1 MNRTYMLI
9 RAIRG
14 PILLIAVG
22 ILLTLQRFTE
32 FGFHRSWPILI
43 IVFGVLK
50 LAERAVL
57 HVGPPPGGPAQ
68 TPPVPPAGGTWS

>member
-1 MNRTYMLI
+1 MLI

-14 PILLIAVG
+14 PLMLIALG
-22 ILLTLQRFTE
+22 ILLLAQRFSD

-43 IVFGVLK
+43 ILFGVLK

-57 HVGPPPGGPAQ
+57 HAGPPSSGPGQ
-68 TPPVPPAGGTWS
+68 TPPAGGSWT

>member
-14 PILLIAVG
+14 PILLIALGV
-22 ILLTLQRFTE
+22 LLLLQRFTD
-32 FGFHRSWPILI
+32 FGFHRSWPILVI
-43 IVFGVLK
+43 LFGVLK

-57 HVGPPPGGPAQ
+57 HAGPTDGPGQA
-68 TPPVPPAGGTWS
+68 PPAGGSWT

>member
-14 PILLIAVG
+14 PVLLIALGV
-22 ILLTLQRFTE
+22 LLLLQRFSD
-32 FGFHRSWPILI
+32 FGFHRSWPILVI
-43 IVFGVLK
+43 LFGVLK

-57 HVGPPPGGPAQ
+57 HAGPTAGPGQA
-68 TPPVPPAGGTWS
+68 PPAGGSWT

>member
-14 PILLIAVG
+14 PVLLIALG
-22 ILLTLQRFTE
+22 ILLMLQRFSD
-32 FGFHRSWPILI
+32 FSFYRSWPILVI
-43 IVFGVLK
+43 LFGVLK

-57 HVGPPPGGPAQ
+57 HAGSPGGPGQ
-68 TPPVPPAGGTWS
+68 PPPAGGSWT

>member
-14 PILLIAVG
+14 PLLLIALG
-22 ILLTLQRFTE
+22 ILLLLQRFSD
-32 FGFHRSWPILI
+32 FSLHRSWPILVI
-43 IVFGVLK
+43 LFGVLK

-57 HVGPPPGGPAQ
+57 HAGPANGPGQ
-68 TPPVPPAGGTWS
+68 TPPAGGSWT

>member
-14 PILLIAVG
+14 PVLLIALG
-22 ILLTLQRFTE
+22 ILLMLQRFSD
-32 FGFHRSWPILI
+32 FSFYRSWPILVI
-43 IVFGVLK
+43 LFGVLK

-57 HVGPPPGGPAQ
+57 HAGPSGGPGQ
-68 TPPVPPAGGTWS
+68 PPPAGGSWT

>member
-14 PILLIAVG
+14 PLLLIALGV
-22 ILLTLQRFTE
+22 LLLLQRFTG
-32 FGFHRSWPILI
+32 FGFHRSWPILVI
-43 IVFGVLK
+43 LLGVLK

-57 HVGPPPGGPAQ
+57 HIGQTGGPAQ
-68 TPPVPPAGGTWS
+68 PPPAGGSWT

>member
-14 PILLIAVG
+14 PVLLIALGV
-22 ILLTLQRFTE
+22 LLLLQRFTD
-32 FGFHRSWPILI
+32 FGFHRSWPILVI
-43 IVFGVLK
+43 LFGVLK

-57 HVGPPPGGPAQ
+57 HVGSTSGPGQ
-68 TPPVPPAGGTWS
+68 TPPAGGSWT